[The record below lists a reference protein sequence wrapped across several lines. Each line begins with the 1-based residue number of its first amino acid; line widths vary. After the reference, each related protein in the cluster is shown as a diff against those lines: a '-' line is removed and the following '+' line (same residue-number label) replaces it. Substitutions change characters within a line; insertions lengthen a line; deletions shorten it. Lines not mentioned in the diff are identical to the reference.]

1 MASQSK
7 RRVADEDAFVELP
20 HRLNGTGGTALRLDA
35 YETGGIIEMTAEVP
49 GVPESAIDVSIDGD
63 ILTISIEKM
72 NCNAGK
78 RVHFAERAFGHFE
91 RSIQL
96 PFMPEPGSVEAAAE
110 NGLLTIRFP
119 RVDSRRTQ
127 RIALRGAVP
136 EPEAEPESEP
146 QPEGEKAA
154 IGSDWDEMMP
164 TADGTVTVE
173 VTATRLS

>member
-1 MASQSK
+1 MASQPK
-7 RRVADEDAFVELP
+7 KRVADEDAFVELP
-20 HRLNGTGGTALRLDA
+20 HKLNGTGGTALRLDA

-49 GVPESAIDVSIDGD
+49 GVPQSAIDVSIDGD
-63 ILTISIEKM
+63 ILTISVEKM

-78 RVHFAERAFGHFE
+78 RVHFAERAFGRFE

-96 PFMPEPGSVEAAAE
+96 PFVPDPGSVDAAAE

-119 RVDSRRTQ
+119 RVDTRRTH
-127 RIALRGAVP
+127 RIALRGAETEP
-136 EPEAEPESEP
+136 RPHSQPDSEPEE
-146 QPEGEKAA
+146 QKAA

-164 TADGTVTVE
+164 TGDGTVTVE